1 VGGIGGMS
9 FVGVLRL
16 LLAQSARQTPLRMT
30 AKNKQRRRTGNDVK
44 QAKAKCG
51 GPSTPLRCAQN
62 DKQEEA
68 RATATARANT
78 EILAAPE

>member
-1 VGGIGGMS
+1 VRAVSGS
-9 FVGVLRL
+9 FALERR
-16 LLAQSARQTPLRMT
+16 AQDDG
-30 AKNKQRRRTGNDVK
+30 KNKQQRRTGNGGE
-44 QAKAKCG
+44 QATARANAG
-51 GPSTPLRCAQN
+51 ILRCAQN